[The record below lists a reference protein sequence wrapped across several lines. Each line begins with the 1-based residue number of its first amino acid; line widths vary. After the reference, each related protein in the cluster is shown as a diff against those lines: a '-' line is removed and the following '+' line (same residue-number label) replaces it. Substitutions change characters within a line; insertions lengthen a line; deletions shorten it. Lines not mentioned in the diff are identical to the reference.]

1 MLTWYKEIALS
12 LDIVA
17 LLAST
22 VRFSV
27 PLTFAALGGIISERS
42 GIVNIGLEGMMLTG
56 AFFGVLGSYLTGN
69 PLIGLAFAIGTAAM
83 LGLVHGI
90 MTIHFEADQII
101 SGTAINLIALGGTSY
116 LLNQIYGH
124 PGSSPQVQGFNDV
137 NVWLLH
143 SIPVIGPILFSQSV
157 FIWAALLATAAV
169 WWFLWHT
176 ALGLRLRASGEAP
189 TALESAGV
197 NVLAIRYAA
206 VSASGALCG
215 VAGAYLSLSLLS
227 AFSENMTAGRG
238 FIALAAVI
246 FSGWRPGRALLA
258 TLFFGFT
265 DALVIRFPQDAVSP
279 EFLYMIPYVA
289 TILAL
294 VIFGGRAIGP
304 ASVGR
309 PYRPGRSHS

>member
-1 MLTWYKEIALS
+1 MP
-12 LDIVA
+12 LDIVPV
-17 LLAST
+17 LAST
-22 VRFSV
+22 VRFST

-56 AFFGVLGSYLTGN
+56 AFFGVFGSYLTGN
-69 PLIGLAFAIGTAAM
+69 PWIGLAFAVGSAGV
-83 LGLVHGI
+83 LGLLHAL
-90 MTIHFEADQII
+90 MTIRFQADQII

-124 PGSSPQVQGFNDV
+124 PGSSPQVQGFNDI

-143 SIPVIGPILFSQSV
+143 SVPIVGPILFSQSA
-157 FIWAALLATAAV
+157 FIWAALLATPGI
-169 WWFLWHT
+169 WWLLWHT

-189 TALESAGV
+189 GALESAGV
-197 NVLAIRYAA
+197 NVIVIRYAA
-206 VSASGALCG
+206 VTASGALCG

-246 FSGWRPGRALLA
+246 FSGWRAGRALLA

-265 DALVIRFPQDAVSP
+265 DAIVIRFPQDAVSP

-289 TILAL
+289 TIVAL
-294 VIFGGRAIGP
+294 VIFGGRAVGP
-304 ASVGR
+304 ASVGK
-309 PYRPGRSHS
+309 PYQPGRSRS

>member
-1 MLTWYKEIALS
+1 MS
-12 LDIVA
+12 LDLVA

-56 AFFGVLGSYLTGN
+56 AFCGVLGSYLTGN
-69 PLIGLAFAIGTAAM
+69 PLIGLAFAIGTAGL
-83 LGLVHGI
+83 LGLIHAL

-143 SIPVIGPILFSQSV
+143 SIPVIGPILFSQSF

-169 WWFLWHT
+169 WWLLWHT

-197 NVLAIRYAA
+197 NVIAIRYAA
-206 VSASGALCG
+206 VTASGALCG
-215 VAGAYLSLSLLS
+215 VAGAYLSLSLLN

-309 PYRPGRSHS
+309 PYRPGRSQS